1 MSQQSNDKTFESN
14 ANEDIKST
22 RILIDNSSSKEKSFA
37 SKNKLNSILDSILKP
52 NSSLPSDQELTKD
65 IDKGAIPSSYDMATI
80 SIPNE
85 RKISSD
91 NSHNTSE
98 KEDPRRPII
107 IEYYDLPYKYDKTTV
122 RVLAQDPNTLFVY
135 WEISDK
141 DRDKFVEQYGPNFF
155 NETKP
160 VLLIKNLTDDYVYEL
175 EINDF
180 ANNWYIHVNDSK
192 CRYTIELGRRP
203 KNSSDNSYIPVTYS
217 NVMESPND
225 HVLFFNEGDKIIFKN
240 IATKKLTT
248 RVYTNGEFGNDL
260 KTLYKDYHLE
270 NGRFDYR
277 NPSSQNP
284 TSNVM

>member
-1 MSQQSNDKTFESN
+1 MLHQSNDKTLESN
-14 ANEDIKST
+14 ANKDANSS
-22 RILIDNSSSKEKSFA
+22 RILIDNSASKEKSFV
-37 SKNKLNSILDSILKP
+37 SKTKLNSILDSILKP
-52 NSSLPSDQELTKD
+52 SNSLPLDQELTKE
-65 IDKGAIPSSYDMATI
+65 IDKNAISVEHEMATI
-80 SIPNE
+80 SIPQP
-85 RKISSD
+85 RKESSIEEQ
-91 NSHNTSE
+91 TE
-98 KEDPRRPII
+98 KEDPRKPII
-107 IEYYDLPYKYDKTTV
+107 IEYYDLPYRYDNTIVK
-122 RVLAQDPNTLFVY
+122 VLAQNPNTLFVY
-135 WEISDK
+135 WEISDA
-141 DRDKFVEQYGPNFF
+141 DRSRFIEQYGPNFF

-192 CRYTIELGRRP
+192 CRYSIELGRRP
-203 KNSSDNSYIPVTYS
+203 KDSSNDNYIHITYS

-225 HVLFFNEGDKIIFKN
+225 HVLFFKEGDKLVFKN
-240 IATKKLTT
+240 IATNKLTT
-248 RVYTNGEFGNDL
+248 RIYTNGEFGNDL

>member
-1 MSQQSNDKTFESN
+1 MSQQSNDKTLESN
-14 ANEDIKST
+14 ANEDVKST
-22 RILIDNSSSKEKSFA
+22 RILIDNSSSTEKSFA

-52 NSSLPSDQELTKD
+52 SNSLPLDQELTKD
-65 IDKGAIPSSYDMATI
+65 IEKGVIPSSYDMATI

-85 RKISSD
+85 RKESSGAS
-91 NSHNTSE
+91 NSLEE

-135 WEISDK
+135 WEISNA
-141 DRDKFVEQYGPNFF
+141 DRDRFIEQYGPNFF

-203 KNSSDNSYIPVTYS
+203 KNSSDNTYIHVTYS

-225 HVLFFNEGDKIIFKN
+225 HVLFFKEGDKIVFKN

-248 RVYTNGEFGNDL
+248 RIYTNGEFGNDL
-260 KTLYKDYHLE
+260 KSLYKDYHLE

>member
-1 MSQQSNDKTFESN
+1 MSRQSNDKTLESN
-14 ANEDIKST
+14 ANEDVKTTSV
-22 RILIDNSSSKEKSFA
+22 LIDTSSSKEKSFV

-52 NSSLPSDQELTKD
+52 KNSLPLDQELTKD
-65 IDKGAIPSSYDMATI
+65 IGKSSIPSSYDMATI
-80 SIPNE
+80 SIPGEDSTLDDSQN
-85 RKISSD
+85 
-91 NSHNTSE
+91 SE
-98 KEDPRRPII
+98 KEDPRRPIV
-107 IEYYDLPYKYDKTTV
+107 IEYYDLPYKYNKTTV

-135 WEISDK
+135 WEISDN
-141 DRDKFVEQYGPNFF
+141 DRDRFIEQYGPKFF

-192 CRYTIELGRRP
+192 CRYAIELGRRL
-203 KNSSDNSYIPVTYS
+203 KNSSDNSYIHVTYS

-225 HVLFFNEGDKIIFKN
+225 HVLFFREGDKIIFKN
-240 IATKKLTT
+240 IATHRITT
-248 RVYTNGEFGNDL
+248 RVYSNGEFGNDL